1 MDCNLTI
8 KFSNAIYDPT
18 GQQPNV
24 SLSTWLN
31 VYCSCL
37 ALFFLYSESCAMES
51 HAGNDMI
58 ESLLQR
64 QESPSPNQIITRPIF
79 LLFDVVKYQ
88 KDRRFMV
95 VAFFLGLGQ
104 WDTLT
109 PFVLMTAKIEF
120 ITYIHFSLQ

>member
-1 MDCNLTI
+1 
-8 KFSNAIYDPT
+8 
-18 GQQPNV
+18 
-24 SLSTWLN
+24 
-31 VYCSCL
+31 
-37 ALFFLYSESCAMES
+37 MES